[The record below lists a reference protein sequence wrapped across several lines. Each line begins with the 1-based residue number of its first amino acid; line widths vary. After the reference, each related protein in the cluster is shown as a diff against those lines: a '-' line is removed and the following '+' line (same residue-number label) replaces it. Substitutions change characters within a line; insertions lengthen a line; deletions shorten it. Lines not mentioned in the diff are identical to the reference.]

1 MKRILHLLVALL
13 IVAPTAF
20 AMPEPPKNPTPTPK
34 PGTTQGDKSLEVF
47 FDLPEHATG
56 SPVIHAPG
64 KPGHRPRVALTI
76 YFTTDLGLATV
87 ELSNEETGEYVQAT
101 VDTDFGEARIPFSGR
116 PGTWTIT
123 ITFADGEVDSW
134 VFVL

>member
-20 AMPEPPKNPTPTPK
+20 ATPEPPKNPTPK
-34 PGTTQGDKSLEVF
+34 PGTTQGDKSETVILYL
-47 FDLPEHATG
+47 DDIARSG
-56 SPVIHAPG
+56 KPVIHAPG
-64 KPGHRPRVALTI
+64 KPGHRPRAALTI
-76 YFTTDLGLATV
+76 FFTTDLGLATV

-134 VFVL
+134 VLVL